1 MKEDI
6 NNLIFKYS
14 QIVHNHRIPIDM
26 TNYEQNGS
34 DVDGTVYTLNNVI
47 NDLIEVLRNN
57 EDVEKDNLLYTE

>member
-14 QIVHNHRIPIDM
+14 QILHDYKTPINM